1 MPEWERSEGVSVQ
14 RLLFPQYHII
24 RGILEKIPPKMS
36 GSAHSKYFYYSW
48 LETASTH
55 KHRLGCVGKKAGM

>member
-48 LETASTH
+48 LETASNTFFNN
-55 KHRLGCVGKKAGM
+55 LPISTDLAA